1 MNRVKGH
8 KNIVGLIPAAGNAA
22 RLQPLPCSKE
32 IFPVGFS
39 TGRETSGKCF
49 KAVCSHLLESM
60 SVANVT
66 KAFFVLRKGKWD
78 IPNYLGD
85 GKQYGLRLAY
95 LTMDSSSGVPFT
107 IDQALPFVKDA
118 LVVFGFPDILFE
130 PKDAFI
136 HLVKRQAET
145 GADIVLGLFPA
156 PSPARMDMVEFDRE
170 NRVLAIHPKPT
181 KTRLTYTWIIA
192 VWTPR
197 FTSFSHQNILA
208 ESVPA
213 HQTLQEIGGDSE
225 LYIGHVIQA
234 AIDEGL
240 QVEAVIFS
248 NGRCLD
254 LGTPEDLLMAVRNA
268 DYHAE
273 KVL

>member
-1 MNRVKGH
+1 MNRIKGH
-8 KNIVGLIPAAGNAA
+8 KDIVGVIPAAGNAA

-32 IFPVGFS
+32 IFPVGFN
-39 TGRETSGKCF
+39 TKKETSGKCI
-49 KAVCSHLLESM
+49 KPVCSHLLESM
-60 SVANVT
+60 SVAGVT

-85 GKQYGLRLAY
+85 GKAYGLHLAY
-95 LTMDSSSGVPFT
+95 LTVDSSSGVPFT
-107 IDQALPFVKDA
+107 IDQAFPFMNDV

-130 PKDAFI
+130 PKDAFV

-156 PSPARMDMVEFDRE
+156 PSPTKMDMVEFDRE
-170 NRVLAIHPKPT
+170 NHVLAIHPKPT
-181 KTRLTYTWIIA
+181 KTRLTYTWILA

-197 FTSFSHQNILA
+197 FTRFSHQSLLT
-208 ESVPA
+208 ESVSA
-213 HQTLQEIGGDSE
+213 HQTLQEIGEDSE
-225 LYIGHVIQA
+225 LYVGHVIQE

-248 NGRCLD
+248 EGRCLD
-254 LGTPEDLLMAVRNA
+254 LGTPEDLLKAVRKANYQA
-268 DYHAE
+268 GN
-273 KVL
+273 VP